1 MAVGPNYGN
10 CSSDRETCLG
20 LELFDCGADGVG
32 RFSAS
37 SEQAAKF
44 FGGQARVADN
54 SAQREGLDR
63 IVTGYSH
70 LMSAIAHDNVLAFTH
85 DAEPRALQSSHG
97 GSVIDARNACH
108 R

>member
-10 CSSDRETCLG
+10 CSGDRETCLG

-37 SEQAAKF
+37 SEQAAEF
-44 FGGQARVADN
+44 FGGQTRVADN

-63 IVTGYSH
+63 IVTGDSH
-70 LMSAIAHDNVLAFTH
+70 LMSAIAHDNVLALTY
-85 DAEPRALQSSHG
+85 DVGL
-97 GSVIDARNACH
+97 
-108 R
+108 